1 MREIKKDIEQLEE
14 ASHQLSKRSPT
25 GARLALLLLDNLAE
39 LFMYKKVRL
48 IFAHDNQFE
57 PSLPPKYPIGK
68 REKILEHFNEKVNF
82 LVSETQDIEQDE
94 GEFIKIGH
102 QIRNEAYHNGV
113 LREAIILN
121 VTMIYFEIVCRLL
134 SRLWVGSFSYSHPE
148 EVTTFLQRY
157 GIQSFL
163 IDIQVLTEI
172 CNRLLEGKTCP
183 VNEFCETLS
192 EDLLR
197 RIDETV
203 EGLEYLSSNT
213 NPPSTPDDC
222 LKRLQFIPMFRS
234 KYKFANTDE
243 GFRKFI
249 KTWDELLS
257 KYKPPVTMGRVE
269 RWKQRAS
276 ELKSEIKPGS
286 AMRKFAG
293 LDRELLPLERMV
305 GDAIFQFDEEVDAEI
320 HHRKGG

>member
-14 ASHQLSKRSPT
+14 ASHQLSKRTPT

-48 IFAHDNQFE
+48 IFAHDSQFE
-57 PSLPPKYPIGK
+57 HSIPPKYPVGK

-94 GEFIKIGH
+94 GDVIKIGH

-113 LREAIILN
+113 LREAIILCL
-121 VTMIYFEIVCRLL
+121 TTIYFEIVCKLL
-134 SRLWVGSFSYSHPE
+134 PRLWTGSYSFSDLD

-157 GIQSFL
+157 GVQSSL
-163 IDIQVLTEI
+163 IDVEVLTKI
-172 CNRLLEGKTCP
+172 CNRLMEGKNCP
-183 VNEFCETLS
+183 INELCETLS

-203 EGLEYLSSNT
+203 EGLEYLSSNA
-213 NPPSTPDDC
+213 NPPSTADDC
-222 LKRLQFIPMFRS
+222 LKRLQFTPMFMS

-243 GFRKFI
+243 GFQEFI

-257 KYKPPVTMGRVE
+257 KYKPPVTIDRIE
-269 RWKQRAS
+269 RWKQRAFD
-276 ELKSEIKPGS
+276 LKSVTKPGS
-286 AMRKFAG
+286 SMRKFAD
-293 LDRELLPLERMV
+293 LDRELLPIERMV
-305 GDAIFQFDEEVDAEI
+305 GDAIFQFEEMIDAEI
-320 HHRKGG
+320 HHQKGG